1 MPHKR
6 AKAVG
11 KLLLVENK
19 KALRSIDRFGI
30 IDKRNIIRELG
41 IKSIVTVTDILST
54 NLMYRQEKLPSRFL
68 AK

>member
-11 KLLLVENK
+11 KLLFFDNK
-19 KALRSIDRFGI
+19 KALRSVDRFGI

-41 IKSIVTVTDILST
+41 IKRIVTVIDILST
-54 NLMYRQEKLPSRFL
+54 NLMYRQEKLPS
-68 AK
+68 